1 MLIAVS
7 AMNGRHALSRIW
19 AKHTASLGFDGVMVC
34 LTSHLAPIGSGDPH
48 PDQSNVDACIENGI
62 GFTFADNDPLSGKFN
77 NALKHVMDMGVTR
90 IMILPSDDFISP
102 AWVEAARSTEHDYII
117 PHACG
122 VVDLP
127 TKRAYAIVKGVTRGM
142 RFGAGRVVSRKAVER
157 CGGTLWPP
165 AINRGLDTASHQC
178 LLAHGV
184 HLTMVPTEGIP
195 ITDVKTK
202 DNLWPWSTWQ
212 NGSQDITAEEALHML
227 SPEHLAE
234 LYAI

>member
-7 AMNGRHALSRIW
+7 AMHGRHALSRVW
-19 AKHTASLGFDGVMVC
+19 AKHTASLGFDAVC
-34 LTSHLAPIGSGDPH
+34 VAVTEGD
-48 PDQSNVDACIENGI
+48 DANSATCDEF
-62 GFTFADNDPLSGKFN
+62 GFASAAIPNEPLSGKFN
-77 NALKHVMDMGVTR
+77 AGMNSAMFRGATR

-102 AWVEAARSTEHDYII
+102 AWVEAARNTEHDYII

-184 HLTMVPTEGIP
+184 HLTMVTTEGIP

-202 DNLWPWSTWQ
+202 DNLWPFNTWQ

>member
-1 MLIAVS
+1 MLVAVS
-7 AMNGRHALSRIW
+7 AMHGRHALSRVW
-19 AKHTASLGFDGVMVC
+19 AKHTASLGFDGVFVAV
-34 LTSHLAPIGSGDPH
+34 TADDDGLAEH
-48 PDQSNVDACIENGI
+48 ENGATCERH
-62 GFTFADNDPLSGKFN
+62 GFRVVTMPNDPLSNKFN
-77 NALKHVMDMGVTR
+77 AALGYAHAMGGTR
-90 IMILPSDDFISP
+90 FMILPSDDFISP
-102 AWVEAARSTEHDYII
+102 AWVQAARNTEHDYII

-157 CGGTLWPP
+157 CGGMLWPP

-202 DNLWPWSTWQ
+202 DNLWPFNTWQ

>member
-1 MLIAVS
+1 MKIAAIS
-7 AMNGRHALSRIW
+7 AAHGRHAVNRVW
-19 AKHTASLGFDGVMVC
+19 CKHMATLGFDSVHVSITTDDYVLAQNCIDFGHGFAMV
-34 LTSHLAPIGSGDPH
+34 
-48 PDQSNVDACIENGI
+48 
-62 GFTFADNDPLSGKFN
+62 DNAPLSTKFN
-77 NALKHVMDMGVTR
+77 TALSIAMLTDADR
-90 IMILPSDDFISP
+90 IAIIPDDDFISP
-102 AWVEAARSTEHDYII
+102 AWVEVARNTEHDYII

-184 HLTMVPTEGIP
+184 HLTMVTTKGIP

-202 DNLWPWSTWQ
+202 DNLWPFNTWQ

-234 LYAI
+234 LYTI

>member
-7 AMNGRHALSRIW
+7 AMHGRHALSRVW
-19 AKHTASLGFDGVMVC
+19 AKHTASLGFDFVVVC
-34 LTSHLAPIGSGDPH
+34 ATDDDVKSVGICSEFGLQPIIAP
-48 PDQSNVDACIENGI
+48 
-62 GFTFADNDPLSGKFN
+62 NDPLSGKFN
-77 NALKHVMDMGVTR
+77 AALKYAMVLGATR
-90 IMILPSDDFISP
+90 IAIVPSDDFISP
-102 AWVEAARSTEHDYII
+102 AWVEAARNTEHDYII

-142 RFGAGRVVSRKAVER
+142 RFGAGRVVSRKAIER

-184 HLTMVPTEGIP
+184 HLTMVTTEGIP

-202 DNLWPWSTWQ
+202 DNLWPFNTWQ